1 MLLSDIRKNQKL
13 AARRSPIYERNRFA
27 KFMIYFGITF
37 WAAYFVYIGVMLFFA
52 FSEGIPNMEPY
63 HILNCGLPFFLLID
77 FFMRFLLP
85 TPVQE
90 IKPYLLLPLPKKR
103 VLNALLIQAGLNPFN
118 LF

>member
-1 MLLSDIRKNQKL
+1 
-13 AARRSPIYERNRFA
+13 
-27 KFMIYFGITF
+27 
-37 WAAYFVYIGVMLFFA
+37 MLFFA

-118 LF
+118 LFWLFLFVPFAWLSVLRFYGIPRRIGLLRGDMAR